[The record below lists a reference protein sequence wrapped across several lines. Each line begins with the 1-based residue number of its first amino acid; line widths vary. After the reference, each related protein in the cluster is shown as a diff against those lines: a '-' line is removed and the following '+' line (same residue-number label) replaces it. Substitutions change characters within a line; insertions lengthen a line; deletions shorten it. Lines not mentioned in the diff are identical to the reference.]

1 MREPL
6 TTNDGSNHRQPAVL
20 APSDI
25 ASGVDP
31 EAQLNDLAFSVGQRL
46 AASGARIVTAESCTG
61 GAIARALTERAGSSA
76 WFDRGFI
83 TYSNQAKVDL
93 LGVPGMMLEK
103 YGAVSEPVA
112 RAMAIGALQSL
123 APAQPGL
130 ALSVTGIAGPGGAVA
145 GKPVGTVCFGWAGRM
160 SPDGPVWA
168 ITTTCH
174 WDGDRGIVRRAAAL
188 HALRTGLEHWVH
200 NRVA

>member
-76 WFDRGFI
+76 WFDRSFI

-93 LGVPGMMLEK
+93 LGVPSMMLEK

-130 ALSVTGIAGPGGAVA
+130 AFSVTGIAGPGGAVA

-160 SPDGPVWA
+160 SPDGPIWA

-174 WDGDRGIVRRAAAL
+174 LDGDRGIVRRAAAL

>member
-6 TTNDGSNHRQPAVL
+6 TTIDGSNHRQPAVL

-76 WFDRGFI
+76 WFDRSFI

>member
-1 MREPL
+1 MREML
-6 TTNDGSNHRQPAVL
+6 TTNDESNHSQSAVL
-20 APSDI
+20 ASSDI
-25 ASGVDP
+25 ASGVDA
-31 EAQLNDLAFSVGQRL
+31 EAQLNDLAFAVGQRL

-61 GAIARALTERAGSSA
+61 GGIARALTERAGSSA
-76 WFDRGFI
+76 WFDRSFI

-93 LGVPGMMLEK
+93 LGVPAMMLEQ

-123 APAQPGL
+123 APTQPGL

-160 SPDGPVWA
+160 SPDGPIWV

-174 WDGDRGIVRRAAAL
+174 WNGGRGIVRHAAAL
-188 HALRTGLEHWVH
+188 HALTAGLEHWLF
-200 NRVA
+200 NRVT

>member
-1 MREPL
+1 MREKL
-6 TTNDGSNHRQPAVL
+6 TTDDESNHGRSGIL
-20 APSDI
+20 APPDI
-25 ASGVDP
+25 TSGVDA

-46 AASGARIVTAESCTG
+46 AASCARIVTAESCTG

-76 WFDRGFI
+76 WFDRSFI

-93 LGVPGMMLEK
+93 LGVPSMMLEK

-160 SPDGPVWA
+160 SPNGPIWA
-168 ITTTCH
+168 TTSTCH
-174 WDGDRGIVRRAAAL
+174 WDGERGIVRRAAAL
-188 HALRTGLEHWVH
+188 HALSTGLEHWLF
-200 NRVA
+200 NRVT

>member
-6 TTNDGSNHRQPAVL
+6 TTNDGSNPRQPAVL

-76 WFDRGFI
+76 WFDRSFI

>member
-1 MREPL
+1 MRETL
-6 TTNDGSNHRQPAVL
+6 TTNDESNHRQSGAL
-20 APSDI
+20 ASSDI
-25 ASGVDP
+25 ASGVDA

-76 WFDRGFI
+76 WFDRSFI

-93 LGVPGMMLEK
+93 LGVPAMMLEQ

-160 SPDGPVWA
+160 SPDGPLWVT
-168 ITTTCH
+168 TTTCH
-174 WDGDRGIVRRAAAL
+174 WDGDRGIVRHAAAL
-188 HALRTGLEHWVH
+188 HALRAGLEHWLY
-200 NRVA
+200 NRVT

>member
-1 MREPL
+1 MRKTL
-6 TTNDGSNHRQPAVL
+6 TTNDESNHLQSGVL
-20 APSDI
+20 VPSDI
-25 ASGVDP
+25 ASGLDA
-31 EAQLNDLAFSVGQRL
+31 EAQLNDLAFAVGQGL

-76 WFDRGFI
+76 WFDRSFI

-93 LGVPGMMLEK
+93 LGVPGSMLEK

-123 APAQPGL
+123 AAVLPGL

-160 SPDGPVWA
+160 SPEGPLWA
-168 ITTTCH
+168 TTTTCH
-174 WDGDRGIVRRAAAL
+174 WDGDRGFVRRAAAL
-188 HALRTGLEHWVH
+188 HALRTGLEHWLF
-200 NRVA
+200 NRVT

>member
-1 MREPL
+1 MRETL
-6 TTNDGSNHRQPAVL
+6 TTNDEPNHRQSGAL
-20 APSDI
+20 ASSDI
-25 ASGVDP
+25 ASGVDA

-76 WFDRGFI
+76 WFDRSFI

-93 LGVPGMMLEK
+93 LDVPAMMLEK

-160 SPDGPVWA
+160 SPEGPLWA
-168 ITTTCH
+168 TTTTCH
-174 WDGDRGIVRRAAAL
+174 WDGDRGFVRRAAAL
-188 HALRTGLEHWVH
+188 HALRTGLEHWLF
-200 NRVA
+200 NRVT